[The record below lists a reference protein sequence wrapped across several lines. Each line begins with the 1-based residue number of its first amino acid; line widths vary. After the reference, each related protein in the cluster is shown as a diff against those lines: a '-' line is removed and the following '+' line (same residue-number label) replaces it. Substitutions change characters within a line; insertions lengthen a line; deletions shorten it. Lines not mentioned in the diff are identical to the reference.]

1 MNTTPL
7 DKWIQIKAGKQV
19 VVIDAD
25 LDWMG
30 ENLSEPDQTL
40 YHREVASIY
49 RPGGY
54 IAKLGSFQ
62 PTV

>member
-7 DKWIQIKAGKQV
+7 DKWEQIKAGKQV
-19 VVIDAD
+19 YVTDDD

-30 ENLSEPDQTL
+30 EHLPEPDQTMF
-40 YHREVASIY
+40 HREVASIH

-54 IAKLGSFQ
+54 FAKLGSFH
-62 PTV
+62 PST